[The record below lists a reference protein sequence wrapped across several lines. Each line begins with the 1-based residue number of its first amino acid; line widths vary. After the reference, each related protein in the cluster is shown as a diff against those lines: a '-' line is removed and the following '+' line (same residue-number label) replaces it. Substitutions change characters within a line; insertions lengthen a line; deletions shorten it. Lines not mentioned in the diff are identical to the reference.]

1 MGVKHPVVC
10 RCSNKVL
17 ALKKGTKEHF
27 TMNGSIIW
35 SIGYN
40 RMFCN
45 SIYRKFSSGGC
56 FFLRVLVENVVSTIY
71 RFCVNSSGFYDTR
84 CRIYMLLTVVGIHLH
99 LFNSSSLLVY
109 FLCTLRSGGGGCDN
123 PSGFTIAG

>member
-1 MGVKHPVVC
+1 MVDWIQSDVLQQFYNIGFLGVV
-10 RCSNKVL
+10 
-17 ALKKGTKEHF
+17 A
-27 TMNGSIIW
+27 
-35 SIGYN
+35 
-40 RMFCN
+40 
-45 SIYRKFSSGGC
+45 
-56 FFLRVLVENVVSTIY
+56 FLRVSSVENVVSTIY

>member
-45 SIYRKFSSGGC
+45 RIYCKFSSGGC
-56 FFLRVLVENVVSTIY
+56 FFYECWLKMWFQLFTGFVLIVAVFTTLDAESIY
-71 RFCVNSSGFYDTR
+71 AFDCCWDSFT
-84 CRIYMLLTVVGIHLH
+84 
-99 LFNSSSLLVY
+99 LV
-109 FLCTLRSGGGGCDN
+109 
-123 PSGFTIAG
+123 

>member
-1 MGVKHPVVC
+1 MVQSYG
-10 RCSNKVL
+10 RL
-17 ALKKGTKEHF
+17 DT
-27 TMNGSIIW
+27 I
-35 SIGYN
+35 
-40 RMFCN
+40 
-45 SIYRKFSSGGC
+45 GC
-56 FFLRVLVENVVSTIY
+56 FATVYIVSFPRGLLFLRVLVENVVSTIY
-71 RFCVNSSGFYDTR
+71 MFCVNSSGFYDTR